1 MLRYAAMMLIAGLT
15 VVTVLPGLARADGD
29 IEGLMKIIA
38 GGKGGAHKVLKKLL
52 AAPEP
57 DWTAV
62 SAETKKYAEATAK
75 LGAQKPEKGD
85 AKSWEKLCKEFDAAA
100 KELNAAAGKK
110 DKKAA
115 DAAYGKLSESCEV
128 CHEAH
133 R

>member
-52 AAPEP
+52 AAPE
-57 DWTAV
+57 
-62 SAETKKYAEATAK
+62 
-75 LGAQKPEKGD
+75 
-85 AKSWEKLCKEFDAAA
+85 
-100 KELNAAAGKK
+100 LNAAAGKK